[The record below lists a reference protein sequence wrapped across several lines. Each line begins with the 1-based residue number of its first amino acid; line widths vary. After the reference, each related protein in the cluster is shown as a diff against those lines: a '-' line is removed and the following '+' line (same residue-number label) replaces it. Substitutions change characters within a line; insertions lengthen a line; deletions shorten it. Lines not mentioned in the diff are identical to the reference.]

1 MEKIFFVLL
10 VFVSNIVLAQE
21 TIMVMNALPPSHSGT
36 AHTLALVDTA
46 NKIQNKYRFQIEFKP
61 GGFESIALKQVLT
74 DPRRYLSVHTNTVAE
89 AVDRGWVDID
99 NYVPVFSQG
108 DFCWM
113 AISTLGPLGNQLS
126 DISKLREIV
135 VGTPALG
142 GATHLLALELGKK
155 YNVPV
160 KLVLFQSNF
169 DAFVNQVAN
178 NGVNFSVERV
188 SNFNQYK
195 DKNLNL
201 RIIGALCPS
210 RHPDQ
215 PEIKTVAEQGIDS
228 PLIWQTILA
237 SKNMNTQRRQEIT
250 EIFSSA
256 ERTIGQQEI
265 FKWTDQIPPLFYG
278 VSSEQHFRNNWKKL
292 NNSRDRWRSVFKENK

>member
-1 MEKIFFVLL
+1 MKKIFFVWLF
-10 VFVSNIVLAQE
+10 FVSNIVLAQE
-21 TIMVMNALPPSHSGT
+21 TIVVMNALSPSHSGT
-36 AHTLALVDTA
+36 AHTLALVETA
-46 NKIQNKYRFQIEFKP
+46 NKVQNKYRFQVEFKP

-89 AVDRGWVDID
+89 AVDRGFVDIN

-113 AISTLGPLGNQLS
+113 AIATLGPSGSQLS
-126 DISKLREIV
+126 DVSKLREIV
-135 VGTPALG
+135 IGTPALG

-178 NGVNFSVERV
+178 NGVNFTVERV

-195 DKNLNL
+195 DKNPNL
-201 RIIGALCPS
+201 RMIGALCPN
-210 RHPDQ
+210 RHPDH
-215 PEIKTVAEQGIDS
+215 PEIKTVAEQGVDS

-237 SKNMNTQRRQEIT
+237 SKNMDTKRRQEIT
-250 EIFSSA
+250 EIFTLA
-256 ERTIGQQEI
+256 ERNIGQQEI
-265 FKWTDQIPPLFYG
+265 FKLTDQTPPLFYG

-292 NNSRDRWRSVFKENK
+292 NNIRDRWRSIIKDN